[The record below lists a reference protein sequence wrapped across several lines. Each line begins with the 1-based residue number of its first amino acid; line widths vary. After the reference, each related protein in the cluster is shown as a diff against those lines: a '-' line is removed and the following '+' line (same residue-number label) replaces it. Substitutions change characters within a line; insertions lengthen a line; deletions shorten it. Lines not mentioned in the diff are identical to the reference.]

1 MRSAVDRATRW
12 CPVCESKGIP
22 IVWGEPSESTMRL
35 ADEGRVIIGGC
46 TPIGIHPSHGCAG
59 CGSEFIASDRI
70 YRRDVRDG
78 HVIGIGV
85 WPHGR
90 RSVRIEDNDQ
100 GWTLVVAGE
109 GSMLIGSAAA
119 PVFSANVFE
128 DMSVWQ
134 IADWARRRG
143 VEVTVEPAPHGTWKM
158 LIDDTFDVF
167 WLTVGKL
174 WWRSLGRGPVD
185 KALERLGPHVVWLPE
200 TAVGSNT

>member
-1 MRSAVDRATRW
+1 
-12 CPVCESKGIP
+12 
-22 IVWGEPSESTMRL
+22 
-35 ADEGRVIIGGC
+35 
-46 TPIGIHPSHGCAG
+46 
-59 CGSEFIASDRI
+59 
-70 YRRDVRDG
+70 
-78 HVIGIGV
+78 
-85 WPHGR
+85 
-90 RSVRIEDNDQ
+90 
-100 GWTLVVAGE
+100 
-109 GSMLIGSAAA
+109 MLIGSAAA

-167 WLTVGKL
+167 CLTVGKL